1 MNAKLKD
8 ILQRAEAWPAE
19 AQEELM
25 EIALEIE
32 AQRGGTYDATPDE
45 LKAIDRGLRDA
56 AEGRFA
62 TDEQVKKVFAKYRRK

>member
-8 ILQRAEAWPAE
+8 ILERAGAWPVE
-19 AQEELM
+19 AQDELV

-32 AQRGGTYDATPDE
+32 AQLGVTYDATPDE
-45 LKAIDRGLRDA
+45 LAAIDRGLRDA